1 MMPASGNGG
10 EAVFR
15 VLLILI
21 FPWLQTQAAEVDQ
34 FSDQPPAVLADSEH
48 ILDAE
53 VNRRMQQAVSIAN
66 RPVLRPPH
74 LRGHPRFVVPA
85 CDEQR
90 LFEALAWQLARPL
103 IGQLEEFAEES
114 VLVSRRTVALP
125 DSVYRDFF
133 WAHSPSLVLSGR
145 MAAVIRVGNT
155 ELGTDKLGHFF
166 TEGHSYFKLT
176 DHLQND
182 IEAAL
187 LFGEWSESV
196 YFGAQT
202 TGVFSYADLTANF
215 HGLRFW
221 NRILARHPDPL
232 EGGLPAPYIAC
243 QQQRWQIVQPFRW
256 AFYVDDAWNESINCS
271 LFRTTGLLQQVLQ
284 QAPECRRGRLP
295 AARYQQWQTRLLNP
309 GGLSVLPGY
318 LQPEV
323 ILLQRAAEADIR
335 LSVPVLEY
343 LRNLREQLETWR
355 QQEEQQAQLARAGGQ
370 SL

>member
-15 VLLILI
+15 ILLVLI
-21 FPWLQTQAAEVDQ
+21 FPWLQALAAEVDQ
-34 FSDQPPAVLADSEH
+34 FSDLPPTVLSDSQH

-53 VNRRMQQAVSIAN
+53 VNRRIQLAVSLAN
-66 RPVLRPPH
+66 RPVLKPPH
-74 LRGHPRFVVPA
+74 LRAQPRFVVPQ
-85 CDEQR
+85 CDERR
-90 LFEALAWQLARPL
+90 LYEALTWQLARPL
-103 IGQLEEFAEES
+103 VGQLEEFAQES

-125 DSVYRDFF
+125 DSVYRNFF

-176 DHLQND
+176 NHLQND

-221 NRILARHPDPL
+221 NRILGKFHDPL
-232 EGGLPAPYIAC
+232 DGRRPIPYVTC
-243 QQQRWQIVQPFRW
+243 QQQRWHIQEPFHW

-271 LFRTTGLLQQVLQ
+271 LFRTAGLLQQVTQ
-284 QAPECRRGRLP
+284 QAPQCQRNRLP
-295 AARYQQWQTRLLNP
+295 AYRYQQWQTRLLNP
-309 GGLSVLPGY
+309 GGLSVLPDY

-335 LSVPVLEY
+335 LSVPVVEY

-355 QQEEQQAQLARAGGQ
+355 QQEEQQAQLIKAGGQ